1 MMGARLDRVLVVDV
15 EATCFAT
22 REEQGDQPNEVIEI
36 GICELIMATGERR
49 NGASYVV
56 KPQFTKVTPF
66 CTELTGWTQAAVDE
80 GAGIQDTIRQI
91 RYDYQLTSLDVW
103 FSCGEYDRIKL
114 GCHGNGSLGK
124 LYGIQP
130 ANNIFE
136 LMRHNN
142 IKTLFALKQR
152 LSKEMGMDRMLKH
165 MGEKL
170 EGRHHN
176 GADDAWN
183 IAKIVHFT
191 LS

>member
-1 MMGARLDRVLVVDV
+1 MGARLDRVLVVDC
-15 EATCFAT
+15 EATCWAT
-22 REEQGDQPNEVIEI
+22 KEEQGDQPNEVIEI

-56 KPQFTKVTPF
+56 KPRFTKITPF
-66 CTELTGWTQAAVDE
+66 CTELTGWTQQAIDE
-80 GAGIQDTIRQI
+80 GADIAPTIRQI
-91 RYDYQLTSLDVW
+91 KEDYGITSLDIW
-103 FSCGEYDRIKL
+103 FSCGEYDRVKL
-114 GCHGNGSLGK
+114 GCDGRASLGG
-124 LYGIQP
+124 LYGVKHSDNP
-130 ANNIFE
+130 FS

-142 IKTLFALKQR
+142 IKTLFALKHR

-183 IAKIVHFT
+183 IAKIVHYT